1 MREACQRAEV
11 ALCLAQKRV
20 KRLGLLA
27 KFLIGFWLGVGVVAM
42 AMAQTPLPK
51 APKTELSGRYCTN
64 PQNCEAMNE
73 AALDLVAD
81 GQGYYIFQFTIRN
94 SLGPQ
99 NLSGRNLQFVNNQAV
114 IGNEKELR
122 CEIRF
127 ENKAGM
133 LDIKQIGHCNVD
145 FKDGDKD
152 RRRVTGQ
159 FTKVR
164 SY

>member
-1 MREACQRAEV
+1 MKDACQRAQ
-11 ALCLAQKRV
+11 ASLSLSQKKVR
-20 KRLGLLA
+20 RLSLLV
-27 KFLIGFWLGVGVVAM
+27 KFLVGFWVGVGVIAI
-42 AMAQTPLPK
+42 AMAQTPVPK
-51 APKTELSGRYCTN
+51 APKMELSGRYCTN

-73 AALDLVAD
+73 VTLDLVGD
-81 GQGYYIFQFTIRN
+81 GQGYYIFQFTLRN

-99 NLSGRNLQFVNNQAV
+99 NLSGRNLQLVNNQAV
-114 IGNEKELR
+114 IGNERELR

-133 LDIKQIGHCNVD
+133 LEVKQIGNCNID

-152 RRRVTGQ
+152 RKRVTGQ
-159 FTKVR
+159 YTRVR

>member
-1 MREACQRAEV
+1 MKEACQRAEV
-11 ALCLAQKRV
+11 TLSQAQKRV
-20 KRLGLLA
+20 KRMGLLV

-42 AMAQTPLPK
+42 AMAQTPLPAPPK
-51 APKTELSGRYCTN
+51 AELSGRYCTN

-81 GQGYYIFQFTIRN
+81 GQGYHIFQFTVRN

-99 NLSGRNLQFVNNQAV
+99 NLSGRNLQFVGNKAV
-114 IGNEKELR
+114 IGNERELR

-127 ENKAGM
+127 DNKAGM
-133 LDIKQIGHCNVD
+133 LDIKQIGHCNID

-152 RRRVTGQ
+152 RRRVTGMY
-159 FTKVR
+159 TKVR

>member
-1 MREACQRAEV
+1 MRQACQRAEV
-11 ALCLAQKRV
+11 GLSLAERKV
-20 KRLGLLA
+20 KRLGLLV

-42 AMAQTPLPK
+42 AMAQTPLPA

-81 GQGYYIFQFTIRN
+81 GQGYYMFQFTIRN

-99 NLSGRNLQFVNNQAV
+99 NLSGRNLQFTNNQAV

-127 ENKAGM
+127 QNKAGM

-159 FTKVR
+159 YTKVR

>member
-1 MREACQRAEV
+1 MREACQRAEA
-11 ALCLAQKRV
+11 ALTIAEKRA
-20 KRLGLLA
+20 KRLGILI
-27 KFLIGFWLGVGVVAM
+27 KFLLGFWVGVGVITL
-42 AMAQTPLPK
+42 AMAQTPLPQ
-51 APKTELSGRYCTN
+51 APKNELSGRYCTN
-64 PQNCEAMNE
+64 PQNCEALNE
-73 AALDLVAD
+73 AALDLVSD
-81 GQGYYIFQFTIRN
+81 GQGFYIFQFTIRN

-99 NLSGRNLQFVNNQAV
+99 NLSGRNLQFANNQAV
-114 IGNEKELR
+114 IGNERELR

-133 LDIKQIGHCNVD
+133 LDIRQIGHCNID

-159 FTKVR
+159 YTKVR

>member
-1 MREACQRAEV
+1 MRQACQRTEV
-11 ALCLAQKRV
+11 ALTHAKKRV
-20 KRLGLLA
+20 KRLGWLL
-27 KFLIGFWLGVGVVAM
+27 KFLVGFWLGLGAFSL
-42 AMAQTPLPK
+42 ALAQSPLPK
-51 APKTELSGRYCTN
+51 APKAELSGRYCTN
-64 PQNCEAMNE
+64 PQNCEALNE
-73 AALDLVAD
+73 ASLDLVAD
-81 GQGYYIFQFTIRN
+81 GPGYYLFQFTVRN

-99 NLSGRNLQFVNNQAV
+99 NLSGRNLQFTNNQAV

-133 LDIKQIGHCNVD
+133 LDVKQIGHCNID

-159 FTKVR
+159 YTKVR